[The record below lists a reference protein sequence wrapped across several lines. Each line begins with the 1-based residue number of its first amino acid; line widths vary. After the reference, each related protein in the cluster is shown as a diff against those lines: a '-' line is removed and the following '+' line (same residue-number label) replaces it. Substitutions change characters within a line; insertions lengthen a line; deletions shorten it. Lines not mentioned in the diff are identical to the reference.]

1 MTRRKVRMLTVIS
14 TASAN
19 IGSPVG
25 EPRGPKNETKAQGG
39 WTLSDGSFAVE
50 PLDPRVPGVDYR
62 VVRRKPRQGRSR
74 QGKSRQG
81 KSKQVRE
88 TKPKK
93 PQPTWNPDNW
103 WGRQPESPQ
112 RSGVQRWSEAQ
123 TESLVELAFQDEVK
137 DWVRIA
143 SEVGRPVN
151 ECQAEWRELASLQL
165 NAKPSLAWTVKQ
177 TTELMRFVDD
187 YGMTDWI
194 RISHFLQHT
203 PEACIAKHAELVSS
217 RQASQSGPVEASSS
231 KASNRRGVARPHV
244 SNKRRRNDEDD
255 QPEQLSPKKAKRSRQ
270 GTTSATEDALASG
283 VGQGAD
289 RDEPAGLSWTR
300 SGKRKL
306 DGEPAETGPRVKKL
320 RLNGPVPKDP
330 PAQTSGISSPASGV
344 PVTMGT
350 SQQVSSQQHQQ
361 VSQSRRVLRLRPPKA
376 PATGGST
383 GAQEGKQAPDHSSS
397 STPIGKRVH
406 DRQRGQRLQDPQA
419 GSSSRSSKATA
430 TVKPSRLRQRGQNVQ
445 TPQIT
450 SAGAGE
456 KRRRVRVGDNAGA
469 DRFEA
474 DVARL
479 EDEVKALPPSNMR
492 TSKRLQLERTK
503 AS

>member
-1 MTRRKVRMLTVIS
+1 MLTVIS

-19 IGSPVG
+19 LGSPVG

-50 PLDPRVPGVDYR
+50 PLDPRIAGVDYR
-62 VVRRKPRQGRSR
+62 VVRKNSR
-74 QGKSRQG
+74 QAR
-81 KSKQVRE
+81 VATPE
-88 TKPKK
+88 KPK
-93 PQPTWNPDNW
+93 PTWNPDNW
-103 WGRQPESPQ
+103 AGRQPESPQ
-112 RSGVQRWSEAQ
+112 RSGVQGWSEAQ
-123 TESLVELAFQDEVK
+123 TEMLVKLAFQDEVE

-151 ECQAEWRELASLQL
+151 ECQAEWRELASLELSAQ
-165 NAKPSLAWTVKQ
+165 PPLAWTVEQ

-187 YGMTDWI
+187 YGMTDWV

-203 PEACIAKHAELVSS
+203 PEACIAKHTELMAS
-217 RQASQSGPVEASSS
+217 RQASQSGPIEASSS
-231 KASNRRGVARPHV
+231 RVSNRRGLARPPV

-270 GTTSATEDALASG
+270 GTTSATEDALALG

-289 RDEPAGLSWTR
+289 KDEPAGLTWTR

-320 RLNGPVPKDP
+320 RLNGPVRKDP

-344 PVTMGT
+344 PATMGT
-350 SQQVSSQQHQQ
+350 SQQVSSQQPQQ
-361 VSQSRRVLRLRPPKA
+361 VSRSRRFLRLKPPKA
-376 PATGGST
+376 PATEGST
-383 GAQEGKQAPDHSSS
+383 GAQEGKQAPDHSSG

-406 DRQRGQRLQDPQA
+406 DRQRGQRLQDPQE
-419 GSSSRSSKATA
+419 GSTSRFSKATA
-430 TVKPSRLRQRGQNVQ
+430 TVKPSKLRHRGQNVHN
-445 TPQIT
+445 PEVN
-450 SAGAGE
+450 SAGVGD
-456 KRRRVRVGDNAGA
+456 KRRRGKSGDKAGA

-479 EDEVKALPPSNMR
+479 EDEVKALPPSNKR
-492 TSKRLQLERTK
+492 ASKRLQLKRTK